1 MEVTMNYF
9 ARLLQSAHRRRVLSD
24 LLQYDDRLLRDMG
37 LSRADLNA
45 MRYRRAPSP
54 GRGDE

>member
-1 MEVTMNYF
+1 MNYF
-9 ARLLQSAHRRRVLSD
+9 ARLLQSAQRRRVLSD

-37 LSRADLNA
+37 PSRADLNV